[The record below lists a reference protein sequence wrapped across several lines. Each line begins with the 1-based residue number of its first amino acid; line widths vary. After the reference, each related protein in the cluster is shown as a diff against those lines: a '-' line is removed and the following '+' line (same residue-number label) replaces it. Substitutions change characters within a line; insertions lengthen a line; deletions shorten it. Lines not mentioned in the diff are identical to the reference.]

1 MAETKNSEIYC
12 WCKFDG
18 VADYAN
24 VFGRVDVKGQKI
36 SPLFKFLTDN
46 SPSAGEVDENFTKFI
61 INERGHVCS
70 RHNNLSTL
78 KSIIEAINRIV

>member
-1 MAETKNSEIYC
+1 MELTNSEIYC

-36 SPLFKFLTDN
+36 SALFKFLTD
-46 SPSAGEVDENFTKFI
+46 SSSAGDVNENCTKFI

-70 RHNNLSTL
+70 RHDNSSTL